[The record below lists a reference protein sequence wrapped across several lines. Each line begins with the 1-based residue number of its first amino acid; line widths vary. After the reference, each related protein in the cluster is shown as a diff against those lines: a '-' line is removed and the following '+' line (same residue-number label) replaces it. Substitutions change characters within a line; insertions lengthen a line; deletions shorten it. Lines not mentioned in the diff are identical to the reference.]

1 MKGLKDDSPY
11 DSSIDSKE
19 GRRNAFS
26 LSDRRLKKKKK
37 KKKERREVERYTT
50 LGGGNTSRWR
60 IFVCPGSS
68 CTDSSRVRGREA
80 QRTMD
85 EKGVERGWERES
97 PRGPNLHP
105 AKQPRTTLFDWLPA
119 GLPSTPAPKYIPVFL
134 LHSFIRLPSS
144 PHRRLSPSPSVS
156 SFSFLYYYILSSSS
170 PYIPLFRCL

>member
-1 MKGLKDDSPY
+1 M
-11 DSSIDSKE
+11 
-19 GRRNAFS
+19 
-26 LSDRRLKKKKK
+26 
-37 KKKERREVERYTT
+37 ERYTT
-50 LGGGNTSRWR
+50 LDGGNTSVED
-60 IFVCPGSS
+60 FVCPGSS

-144 PHRRLSPSPSVS
+144 PHRRLSPSPSTL
-156 SFSFLYYYILSSSS
+156 FSFFSLLLYLVFLF
-170 PYIPLFRCL
+170 PYIPSVVCN